1 MAKDTSV
8 LTIPNDPSFLSL
20 VRAYAMGAAAQ
31 VGFDDADSRAIRR
44 AVDEACTHIIQT
56 AFEPGEEQ
64 ELSISCQ
71 RFPGGLKV
79 AIADK
84 GLPFDPASIRSYDA
98 SGGLDRDL
106 SGLPFY
112 LMQQAVDE
120 VRFVNK
126 GWEGKEL
133 QLTKYL
139 KVPHVETYFT
149 EEELRPYDEQVEPA
163 PPMEYICRLLEPGD
177 AVEVARCIYKT
188 YGYTY
193 PGEHLYYPERV
204 VAMNRSGNLVSVV
217 AVTEAGEVIGHCALS
232 GHAGDPVME
241 LAQAVVKPAHRGR
254 GILKELSNLLAR
266 EAQQR
271 DLAGLYVVAVTI
283 HPYSQ
288 RVALKHGMHESA
300 ILLAY
305 APQHAKM
312 KGFADEHLPQR
323 ESVVYAYMSLRRE
336 PAHLVFAPDH
346 HRSIIERIYH
356 NLGLEREFAPA
367 EGSALHTDASQMLP
381 AIPRFDLS
389 TKVVS
394 ALGYAVIEVTR
405 CGPGI
410 EQEVKNRLRDLC
422 QEGAAVVYLHLPL
435 GDAHTPVLCQRL
447 EQAGFF
453 FSGVQPRPAQPA
465 GAQGARC
472 GDVLCLQYLNGPLID
487 YDRLQLYSDF
497 GKELLAY
504 IRERDPLA

>member
-1 MAKDTSV
+1 MEKDTSV
-8 LTIPNDPSFLSL
+8 LTIPNDVAYLSL
-20 VRAYAMGAAAQ
+20 VRTYVMAAAAQ
-31 VGFDDADSRAIRR
+31 TGFDDADSRAIRR
-44 AVDEACTHIIQT
+44 AVDEACAHIIQT

-71 RFPGGLKV
+71 RLPGGLKV

-84 GLPFDPASIRSYDA
+84 GLPFDPASIKAYDA
-98 SGGLDRDL
+98 SGGLDRDM

-112 LMQQAVDE
+112 LMQQAMDE
-120 VRFVNK
+120 VHFVNK

-133 QLTKYL
+133 QLIKYL
-139 KVPHVETYFT
+139 QVPHVETYFT

-163 PPMEYICRLLEPGD
+163 PPSEYACRLLEPGD

-204 VAMNRSGNLVSVV
+204 VAMNRSGDLVSVV

-241 LAQAVVKPAHRGR
+241 LAQAVVNPAHRGR
-254 GILKELSNLLAR
+254 GVLQELSLLLAR
-266 EAQQR
+266 EAMQR
-271 DLAGLYVVAVTI
+271 QLAGLYVVAVTI

-288 RVALKHGMHESA
+288 RVAYKYGLRASA
-300 ILLAY
+300 ILLGY
-305 APQHAKM
+305 VPQHAKM
-312 KGFADEHLPQR
+312 KGFADKHFLQR
-323 ESVVYAYMSLRRE
+323 ESVLYAYMPLRGE
-336 PAHLVFAPDH
+336 PAHLVYAPDH
-346 HRSIIERIYH
+346 HRSMIERIYD
-356 NLGLEREFAPA
+356 NLNLPREFA
-367 EGSALHTDASQMLP
+367 SADGAALDSDAGQMLP

-394 ALGYAVIEVTR
+394 ALSNAVIEVTR

-435 GDAHTPVLCQRL
+435 GDARTPSLCQRL
-447 EQAGFF
+447 EAAGFF
-453 FSGVQPRPAQPA
+453 FSGVKPRPAVPA
-465 GAQGARC
+465 GPEGTRC
-472 GDVLCLQYLNGPLID
+472 SDVLCLQYLNGPRVD
-487 YDRLQLYSDF
+487 YDQLRIHSDF

-504 IRERDPLA
+504 VRESDPLA